1 MTDISKNIDIV
12 AAPGVFADL
21 RTAEELVARALAAR
35 GLTGGIVQSP
45 TGSGEVI
52 VVPGAG
58 STVDT
63 ASYSNV
69 VRVDLG
75 QCPPDRSDGIR
86 THIRARGLD
95 GLRFAIDSVYFH
107 RFHPGTIVEYGEHR
121 EQRVELRLPDGEGP
135 FPVAVLIHGGYWRSR
150 WEFDLMDAMAVDLTA
165 RGYATWNIEYRRPDE
180 HGWDTM
186 TSDVAAAFAALAS
199 GPDAL
204 DLSRIVVLGHSA
216 GGQLALRLAAD
227 TVDAAVTPALA
238 VSLAGVLDLKL
249 GDERWLGE
257 GAVSNA
263 IGARYADARGAYDA
277 SSPIARLPLD
287 VPHLVVCAVSDD
299 PNLLEISREYYA
311 AAAAGSDDV
320 ESIEGPGGHFH
331 VIDPG
336 SEIWRDIVE
345 AVEKALAS

>member
-1 MTDISKNIDIV
+1 MTTPSTHIEIV
-12 AAPGVFADL
+12 AAPHAFADR
-21 RTAEELVARALAAR
+21 RTADELVERALSAR
-35 GLTGGIVQSP
+35 GLTGGIVDSASGP
-45 TGSGEVI
+45 GEV
-52 VVPGAG
+52 VVVADGE
-58 STVDT
+58 SVDT
-63 ASYSNV
+63 SGYDSV

-86 THIRARGLD
+86 AHIRGRGLD

-107 RFHPGTIVEYGEHR
+107 RFHPAVTVEYGQHR
-121 EQRVELRLPDGEGP
+121 EQRVELRVPEGDGL

-180 HGWDTM
+180 HGWETM
-186 TSDVAAAFAALAS
+186 TDDVAAAFTALQTAEA
-199 GPDAL
+199 PL
-204 DLSRIVVLGHSA
+204 DLDRIVVLGHSA

-227 TVDAAVTPALA
+227 TAQGPVTPALA

-263 IGARYADARGAYDA
+263 IGARYAGAPEVYDA
-277 SSPIARLPLD
+277 SSPLSRLPLG
-287 VPHLVVCAVSDD
+287 VPHLVVCGASDD

-311 AAAAGSDDV
+311 AAAEGSDDV
-320 ESIEGPGGHFH
+320 SLVEGPGGHFA
-331 VIDPG
+331 VIDPA
-336 SEIWRDIVE
+336 SEIWTSIVE
-345 AVEKALAS
+345 ALRVPRT